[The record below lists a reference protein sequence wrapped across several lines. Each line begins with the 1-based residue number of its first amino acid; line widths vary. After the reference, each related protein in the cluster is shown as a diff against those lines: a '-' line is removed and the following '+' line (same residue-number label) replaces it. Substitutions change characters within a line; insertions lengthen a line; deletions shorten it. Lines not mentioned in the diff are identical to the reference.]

1 VGELKTRTVPNP
13 EYEDLTD
20 LLERARSMAVVVAG
34 VLERPAALMSQDRVW
49 TGPTAAAAF
58 ALELDGRRADLP
70 LRFEAFIDA
79 VTARRAA
86 VPPSFDVPVSEL

>member
-70 LRFEAFIDA
+70 LRLEAFIDA